1 MSFRLEK
8 KESVADGIHRV
19 LREQTALALTALME
33 RKGNLSGRIHEA
45 RRCLK
50 RIRATLRLVR
60 PHTDADTNDMEN
72 MAMRNAGRKL
82 SGARDADV
90 ALATFERL
98 VPQMSRLAVVRT
110 RAKLKAAVR
119 HNRRHAIPPGQLAAI
134 ALEVRASGHTIS
146 LMNFAEN
153 GWPLFAP
160 GIRKSYASARH
171 ITRALREDTEIESIH
186 DWRKATKRLLHQL
199 ELLQSALYK
208 PRRKLL
214 RRLGKLSEI
223 LGEHHDLITLA
234 AHPAASK
241 SPVLRGVITLKI
253 ARRLKKARRLAKE
266 IFSST
271 PRTYLASIRAGWN
284 DWRG

>member
-1 MSFRLEK
+1 MSFRLRR

-19 LREQTALALTALME
+19 LREQIALGVGALVE
-33 RKGNLSGRIHEA
+33 RKGDLPGRIHEV

-98 VPQMSRLAVVRT
+98 APQISRSAAILT
-110 RAKLKAAVR
+110 RARLKAAVR
-119 HNRRHAIPPGQLAAI
+119 NSRRHEIPSCQFTAI
-134 ALEVRASGHTIS
+134 ALEVRTSGHTIA

-153 GWPLFAP
+153 GWLLIAP
-160 GIRKSYASARH
+160 GIKKSYASARH
-171 ITRALREDTEIESIH
+171 ITRALREGADIEGIH

-199 ELLQSALYK
+199 ELLQSALNK
-208 PRRKLL
+208 PQRKLL
-214 RRLGKLSEI
+214 RLLEKLSET
-223 LGEHHDLITLA
+223 LGGHHDLITLA
-234 AHPAASK
+234 AHPAVSK
-241 SPVLRGVITLKI
+241 SPVLRSIITLKI
-253 ARRLKKARRLAKE
+253 ARGLKKARRLAKE

-271 PRTYLASIRAGWN
+271 PRTFLGSIRAGWK